1 MAFIRI
7 QKVNGRYYASKVHSF
22 RNEQGKVRQNTLES
36 YGRVDCS
43 FIRRFFRRGPT
54 QADVDRAVRR
64 RRRQVARTRKA
75 AGAAEAQP
83 PDTPS
88 LSSK

>member
-54 QADVDRAVRR
+54 QADVDRA
-64 RRRQVARTRKA
+64 ATA
-75 AGAAEAQP
+75 AGGKNAKGGW
-83 PDTPS
+83 
-88 LSSK
+88 SSRSPTARHAVFIEQIR